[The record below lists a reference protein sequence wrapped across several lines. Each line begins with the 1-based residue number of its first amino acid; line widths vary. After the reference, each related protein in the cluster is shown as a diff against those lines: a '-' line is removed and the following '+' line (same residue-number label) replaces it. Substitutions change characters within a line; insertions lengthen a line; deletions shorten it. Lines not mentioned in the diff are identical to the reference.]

1 LWFSVTKFFF
11 LNAITVGTRQFSV
24 WVTSTDLAVVERE
37 FLEAA
42 LRIVLIRAIWAV
54 LVTVTVGVF
63 HDAVSRDT
71 LEHSWWAESHI
82 VLGLSVEISLEL
94 VKVGTGQ

>member
-1 LWFSVTKFFF
+1 MWFSVTKFF
-11 LNAITVGTRQFSV
+11 LLDAISVGTRQFSV
-24 WVTSTDLAVVERE
+24 WVTSTDLTIIVRE

-42 LRIVLIRAIWAV
+42 LRVILIRTIWAV
-54 LVTVTVGVF
+54 LVTVAVRVL

-82 VLGLSVEISLEL
+82 VLGLSIEISLKL
-94 VKVGTGQ
+94 VKIGTGQ